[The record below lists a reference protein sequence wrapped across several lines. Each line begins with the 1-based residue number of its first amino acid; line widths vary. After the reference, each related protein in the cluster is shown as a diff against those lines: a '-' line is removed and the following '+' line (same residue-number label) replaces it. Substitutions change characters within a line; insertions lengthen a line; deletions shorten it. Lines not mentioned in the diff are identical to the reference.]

1 MGFIALDKGTHTN
14 TSNSLG
20 FVALEKKRLI
30 GINFNIM
37 GFTAITCWVGRCFEV
52 EDEVQ
57 EALADKRRRLL
68 TGVGV
73 VPAEVLAQRSLI
85 AMTQTG

>member
-1 MGFIALDKGTHTN
+1 M
-14 TSNSLG
+14 
-20 FVALEKKRLI
+20 
-30 GINFNIM
+30 NFNIM
-37 GFTAITCWVGRCFEV
+37 GFIAITSWVDRCFEV

-73 VPAEVLAQRSLI
+73 WQQKFLPRDHSLP
-85 AMTQTG
+85 